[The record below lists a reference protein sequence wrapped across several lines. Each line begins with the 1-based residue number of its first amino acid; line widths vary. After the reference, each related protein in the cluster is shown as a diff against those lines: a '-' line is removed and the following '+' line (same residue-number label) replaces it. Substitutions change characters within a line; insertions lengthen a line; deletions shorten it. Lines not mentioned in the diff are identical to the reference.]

1 MATLTLDGL
10 KSHLLSLS
18 HKEPA
23 PALTEDVLVNPIDVY
38 RCYLSEI
45 FCRLLTCDAAKTWDA
60 IQWPNFL
67 SNGDLSLVVPRLRIQ
82 GVDPVQLAGELSEK
96 VGQHTRIGFCNPS
109 I

>member
-45 FCRLLTCDAAKTWDA
+45 FCRLLACDVAKTRDV
-60 IQWPNFL
+60 IQWSNVL
-67 SNGDLSLVVPRLRIQ
+67 SNGDLLLVVPRLRIQ
-82 GVDPVQLAGELSEK
+82 GVDPIQVAKELSEK
-96 VGQHTRIGFCNPS
+96 VRSTPLE
-109 I
+109 